1 MDIAQAL
8 SELQQHLEHGA
19 ELAAS
24 RLPVVLEL
32 AQEFA
37 ADPLVQ
43 TAYKLDVPTNT
54 KLMLAGF
61 LKSFEAE
68 AQAIAQ
74 AATQAE
80 AQRQAAAQAEAAQP
94 PPDAPPAV

>member
-43 TAYKLDVPTNT
+43 AAYKLAVPAST
-54 KLMLAGF
+54 KAMLANL
-61 LKSFEAE
+61 LKSVEAE
-68 AQAIAQ
+68 AQVIAQ
-74 AATQAE
+74 AATAAE
-80 AQRQAAAQAEAAQP
+80 AQRQAEAAAAAAQP
-94 PPDAPPAV
+94 AAEPPPAV